1 MPETTKGAAAPPSKP
16 NVPTTSNGGVAKSAP
31 EVLRPGSIGGL
42 RTYKPSELQD
52 KINMLLYGEP
62 GIGKTWLIGSACEV
76 PLLGKVL
83 VLNLEDGAKTLKGSW
98 GDHPNLEVVTPRT
111 FGQVQKVFD
120 ELHSRKGAGFGTV
133 VVDNATEG
141 QKMGIEYFLDNRNG
155 DFSDF
160 DDPSWANQGWNRS
173 GSQIRKMIRYFKG
186 LPMHTIFV
194 SWRKDFSKVE
204 ENKERWGPAFSKTL
218 AGEVPGMFDS
228 VFYYKWKTIGNAQH
242 RVLQTKGTE
251 FVVAKDRDGGHK
263 MPETIVD
270 PTMAMLCK
278 HWGLTD

>member
-1 MPETTKGAAAPPSKP
+1 MPEPKGAVVPAKVTPPA
-16 NVPTTSNGGVAKSAP
+16 TQVAKSTP
-31 EVLRPGSIGGL
+31 EVLKPGSIGGL

-76 PLLGKVL
+76 PEMGRVL

-98 GDHPNLEVVTPRT
+98 GDHHNLDVVTPRT
-111 FGQVQKVFD
+111 FGQVQKVFN
-120 ELHSRKGAGFGTV
+120 ELHDRRGAGYGTV

-141 QKMGIEYFLDNRNG
+141 QKMGIEYIFDGDKISG
-155 DFSDF
+155 DFTEF
-160 DDPSWANQGWNRS
+160 DDPTWANQGWNRS
-173 GSQIRKMIRYFKG
+173 SSQIRKMIRYFKG

-194 SWRKDFSKVE
+194 SWRKDFSKVDQA
-204 ENKERWGPAFSKTL
+204 KEKWGPAFSKTL

-228 VFYYKWKTIGNAQH
+228 VFYYKWKTIGNVQE

-251 FVVAKDRDGGHK
+251 FIVAKDRDGGHT
-263 MPETIVD
+263 MPEIIVK
-270 PTMAMLCK
+270 PTMAALCR
-278 HWGLTD
+278 HWGITS